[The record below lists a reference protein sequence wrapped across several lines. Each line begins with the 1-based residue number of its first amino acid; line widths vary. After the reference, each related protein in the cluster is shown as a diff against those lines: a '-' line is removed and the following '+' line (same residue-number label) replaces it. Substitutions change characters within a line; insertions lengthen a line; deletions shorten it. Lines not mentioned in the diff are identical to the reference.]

1 MISTL
6 IFTFEIIRPIIFSAV
21 KKVTFPQSR
30 KFSTV
35 KNFFSTVKD
44 YVFPQSRRFS
54 AVKEILNSQGNFTHS
69 MNISTVKKFFHSQ
82 RNFPQSRIFFHT
94 QGNS

>member
-6 IFTFEIIRPIIFSAV
+6 VFTFEIIRPIIFSAV

-35 KNFFSTVKD
+35 KKFFSTVKD

-69 MNISTVKKFFHSQ
+69 MNISTVKNFFPHSRKFLAVNEIFHSQ
-82 RNFPQSRIFFHT
+82 
-94 QGNS
+94 